1 VFFKAGGAGRQVYK
15 LDQIIIACIRD
26 EKKNKE
32 WMYKYFYGYIM
43 AVILRYVK
51 QVDIAEELVNDS
63 FIKMFRH
70 LARFRLP
77 DDPAVHLKAFKG
89 WIARIASRTAI
100 DFLKVNKNHHYSEEI
115 KEETNF
121 AESVNVIDK
130 MQFQDILALLDDL
143 PEIQRIIFNMFEME
157 GYSHQEISETLSIP
171 IKNSRVYLARA
182 KKHLRQLYQNSL
194 YIIGYAS

>member
-1 VFFKAGGAGRQVYK
+1 
-15 LDQIIIACIRD
+15 
-26 EKKNKE
+26 
-32 WMYKYFYGYIM
+32 MYKYFYGYIM

-63 FIKMFRH
+63 FIKTFRH
-70 LARFRLP
+70 LAKFRLP

-143 PEIQRIIFNMFEME
+143 PEIQRIIFNMYEME